1 VRKTLKSV
9 LVEYGAVAVVVYL
22 AIFFVVLFGFWAAI
36 KAGWEPSG
44 AMANVGAFTA
54 AYLATK
60 LTQPLRI
67 LATLAVTPFIA
78 RAFER
83 VMGRRT
89 ATPPDSRPPASELL
103 AADDISADE

>member
-1 VRKTLKSV
+1 M
-9 LVEYGAVAVVVYL
+9 LVEYGAIAVVVYL

-36 KAGWEPSG
+36 KSGWEPSG

-67 LATLAVTPFIA
+67 IATLAVTPLLA
-78 RAFER
+78 RVFER
-83 VMGRRT
+83 VMGRRAAT
-89 ATPPDSRPPASELL
+89 APP
-103 AADDISADE
+103 SAE